1 MKVLDRRTRIEAT
14 GAEAVFVVYDEPER
28 LRRGILRD
36 LDPSFPILLD
46 PDRRAYAEWGLARA
60 SIAQVW
66 LDPKVLRT
74 YARMFLREGQRPA
87 RMGKD
92 TLQLGGD
99 FVVGAGGRLVY
110 SRPQER
116 DDRPAVGVL
125 LKVLE
130 EAGGSAEPVGD
141 RL

>member
-1 MKVLDRRTRIEAT
+1 
-14 GAEAVFVVYDEPER
+14 
-28 LRRGILRD
+28 
-36 LDPSFPILLD
+36 
-46 PDRRAYAEWGLARA
+46 
-60 SIAQVW
+60 VW
-66 LDPKVLRT
+66 LDPKVWRA

-99 FVVGAGGRLVY
+99 FVVGRDGRLVY

-116 DDRPAVGVL
+116 DDRPAVGLL

-130 EAGGSAEPVGD
+130 EVGG
-141 RL
+141 

>member
-1 MKVLDRRTRIEAT
+1 MKVLDRRTRIEAA
-14 GAEAVFVVYDEPER
+14 GAEAVFVAYDEPER

-36 LDPSFPILLD
+36 LDPAFPILLD

-66 LDPKVLRT
+66 LDPKVWRS

-99 FVVGAGGRLVY
+99 FVVGGDGRLAY

-130 EAGGSAEPVGD
+130 EARGA
-141 RL
+141 